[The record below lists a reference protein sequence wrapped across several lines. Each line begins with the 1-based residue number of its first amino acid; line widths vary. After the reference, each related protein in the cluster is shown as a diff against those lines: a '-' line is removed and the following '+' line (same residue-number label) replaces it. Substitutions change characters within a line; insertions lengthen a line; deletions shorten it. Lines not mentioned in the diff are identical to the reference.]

1 MNFISRL
8 SLTFYV
14 SFFSYLY
21 SDHEERKTQLLST
34 YETGLFDEGAA
45 EITVFDPASGHILF
59 VNAYQNSVTAL
70 DLFEDGTVS
79 FAFEVSVE
87 AQVPGGTANCLAVH
101 DGLVAV
107 AVEDGV
113 FGAPGKVAFYSAFD
127 GSVVGVPVEVG
138 VMPDNV
144 QFSPDGSKVITADEG
159 EPNDDYTEDPLGSI
173 SIIDIV
179 NGSPVLT
186 ATVLTFASFEGIES
200 ALALEGGR
208 VFGQI
213 QVPDPAGSEWVVLG
227 NEVWTD
233 LGSHTST
240 STASGLFFSEYAEG
254 SSSNK
259 YLEIYNGTG
268 ADVDLSGFSI
278 STCNNGCDVEGE
290 FDYPDNVTF
299 AAGTIIA
306 NGDVFVMAHPNSD
319 PPILA
324 EADDISFSYFSNG
337 DDFQALTL
345 AGATANQYTIIDKIG
360 DFGDDPG
367 SGWTVAGVEN
377 ATQNNTL
384 KRNSSITSGSL
395 DWSNSS
401 SLAYSSTPSTLSQ
414 DLEPEYVAV
423 SPNSET
429 AYVVCQENNILAVV
443 DLATSSVTA
452 LKGLGYKDHSLPG
465 NGYDPTDRNDGQIN
479 IAPQPTLGMYQ
490 PDAMVSHTIAGA
502 TYVFTANEG
511 DARDYDGYSEETRV
525 EDLTL
530 DPTAYPNAA
539 TLQLETA
546 LGRLKTTTS
555 QGDMDG
561 DGDVDQIYSY
571 GARSFSIWDAAGNL
585 VWDSGDLIEE
595 VLADF
600 YMTGY
605 PGVDYSFDSRSDDKG
620 PEPEAV
626 EVATVDDQVFC
637 FVGLERASGVMVFNV
652 TDPTMPFVESYEPPS
667 FLNTPVEGNDRETA
681 PECVEFVAA
690 ADNITGK
697 DLVIVAN
704 ELTGSISINEF
715 SPTGFVDSTPNEVT
729 FSGPD
734 VAVPGDIVEVSVGV
748 MVSNQPVY
756 SFQMEGLHLPHT
768 APVAV
773 DFSGTLVEAGGWE
786 ATHSIEMGMIH
797 IAAAGSMP
805 LEVGTEGILVKI
817 HFEVQGH
824 EDLGGLFEVQFNEIL
839 FNEEY
844 NNINVSALEIAL
856 FQLGDASLNS
866 DVTAFDAALVLEH
879 VAELG
884 TLSDIQLEV
893 ADASMD
899 MSLSAMDAS
908 LILQHVVGLINLMDS
923 EPTVVT
929 STGEMNIQDGVFA
942 PNSQLSVPIHINNDQ
957 NIYSFKV
964 EMEYDETAMRF
975 EEVEMSDMENS
986 FIVKSKDENGLLQIV
1001 GARTIADNIEGIFG
1015 NIIFNVLDT
1024 NIEELEVSVNYLRW
1038 NENQASENVLVA
1050 TFTNSTL
1057 SIDETAPQQF
1067 ALYDNYPNPFN
1078 PSTRL
1083 SYDIAEQVRVNITI
1097 FDAVG
1102 REVIKLFDGIQNPGF
1117 QNVVWNGKD
1126 QFGQNVP
1133 AGIYIYRMN
1142 AGGFISTKK
1151 MVLLK

>member
-8 SLTFYV
+8 SLIFYV

-179 NGSPVLT
+179 NGSPALT
-186 ATVLTFASFEGIES
+186 ATVLTFASFEGTES

-213 QVPDPAGSEWVVLG
+213 QVPDPAGSEWIVLG

-254 SSSNK
+254 SSNNK

-268 ADVDLSGFSI
+268 ADVDLSAFSI

-384 KRNSSITSGSL
+384 KRNSSITSGNL

-465 NGYDPTDRNDGQIN
+465 NGYDPTDQNDGQIN

-539 TLQLETA
+539 TLQLENA
-546 LGRLKTTTS
+546 LGRLKTTNS

-856 FQLGDASLNS
+856 FQLGDASLNA

-923 EPTVVT
+923 EPTVAT
-929 STGEMNIQDGVFA
+929 ATGDMNIQDGVFV
-942 PNSQLSVPIHINNDQ
+942 PNSQLSVPIHISNDQ
-957 NIYSFKV
+957 NIYSFKI
-964 EMEYDETAMRF
+964 EMEYDETAMQF
-975 EEVEMSDMENS
+975 EEIVMSDMENS
-986 FIVKSKDENGLLQIV
+986 FIIKSKDESGLLQIV
-1001 GARTIADNIEGIFG
+1001 GARTLADNIEGIFG

>member
-1 MNFISRL
+1 MNSISRL
-8 SLTFYV
+8 SLIFYV

-138 VMPDNV
+138 VMPDNL

-179 NGSPVLT
+179 NGSPALT
-186 ATVLTFASFEGIES
+186 ATVLTFASFEGTES

-213 QVPDPAGSEWVVLG
+213 QIPDPAGSEWAVLG

-268 ADVDLSGFSI
+268 ADVDLSAFSI

-299 AAGTIIA
+299 LAGTIIA
-306 NGDVFVMAHPNSD
+306 DGDVFVMAHPNSD
-319 PPILA
+319 PAILA

-384 KRNSSITSGSL
+384 KRNSSITSGNL

-401 SLAYSSTPSTLSQ
+401 SLAYSSTPSTLAQ

-443 DLATSSVTA
+443 DLATPSVTA

-465 NGYDPTDRNDGQIN
+465 NGYDPTDLNDGQIN

-595 VLADF
+595 ALADF

-605 PGVDYSFDSRSDDKG
+605 PGVDYSFDGRSDDKG
-620 PEPEAV
+620 PEPEAI

-690 ADNITGK
+690 ANNITGK

-715 SPTGFVDSTPNEVT
+715 SPMGFVDSTPNEVT

-734 VAVPGDIVEVSVGV
+734 VAVPGDILEVSVGV

-805 LEVGTEGILVKI
+805 LEVGTDGILVKI

-844 NNINVSALEIAL
+844 NNINVSELEIAL

-923 EPTVVT
+923 EPTVAT
-929 STGEMNIQDGVFA
+929 ATGDMNIQDGVFV
-942 PNSQLSVPIHINNDQ
+942 PNSQLSVPIHISNDQ

-964 EMEYDETAMRF
+964 EMEYDETAMKF
-975 EEVEMSDMENS
+975 EEIEMSDMDNS

-1001 GARTIADNIEGIFG
+1001 GARTLADNIEGIFG

-1050 TFTNSTL
+1050 TFTNSIL

-1133 AGIYIYRMN
+1133 AGIYMYRMN

>member
-1 MNFISRL
+1 MNFISRI
-8 SLTFYV
+8 SLIFYV

-87 AQVPGGTANCLAVH
+87 AQVPGGTANCIAVH

-179 NGSPVLT
+179 NGSPALT
-186 ATVLTFASFEGIES
+186 ATVLTFASFEGTES

-213 QVPDPAGSEWVVLG
+213 QVPDPAGSEWIVLG

-254 SSSNK
+254 SSNNK

-268 ADVDLSGFSI
+268 ADVDLSAFSI

-384 KRNSSITSGSL
+384 KRNSSITSGNL

-465 NGYDPTDRNDGQIN
+465 NGYDPTDQNDGQIN

-856 FQLGDASLNS
+856 FQLGDASLNA

-923 EPTVVT
+923 EPTVAT
-929 STGEMNIQDGVFA
+929 ATGDMNIQDGVFV
-942 PNSQLSVPIHINNDQ
+942 PNSQLSVPIHISNDQ
-957 NIYSFKV
+957 NIYSFKI
-964 EMEYDETAMRF
+964 EMEYDETAMQF
-975 EEVEMSDMENS
+975 EEIVMSDMENS
-986 FIVKSKDENGLLQIV
+986 FIIKSKDESGLLQIV
-1001 GARTIADNIEGIFG
+1001 GARTLADNIEGIFG